1 MKLKGLEVKHLET
14 NMNKTQFY
22 EYFPTFE
29 TKEESEAIVSSSKEG
44 KPTVAQDY
52 QLTYDREVGD
62 YTT

>member
-29 TKEESEAIVSSSKEG
+29 TKEESEAIISSSKEG
-44 KPTVAQDY
+44 KPTVA
-52 QLTYDREVGD
+52 
-62 YTT
+62 